1 MSPAPSVAAALTSP
15 PPPPPSAG
23 QPDQALQNYIDRM
36 QAKKDAKEAALASQP
51 PPPPSA
57 EQPVAPPEPPSSRP
71 SAPLRRSVDAPEP
84 ESPAE
89 KFVTLARSA
98 SRSRITFELSAAA
111 AAAATSPKV
120 EVDLS
125 ASGAVDPARL
135 TPDPRSPDDTPSQ
148 RLSRRESLQAALGYS
163 VGTSGAELDLEAAIR
178 HSRSEGALRRARSAT
193 EEMHV

>member
-1 MSPAPSVAAALTSP
+1 MSPAPSVAAALASP

-36 QAKKDAKEAALASQP
+36 QAKKDATEAALASAPP

-57 EQPVAPPEPPSSRP
+57 NPVPPPEPPSSRP

-135 TPDPRSPDDTPSQ
+135 TPDPRSPDDTPSE

>member
-1 MSPAPSVAAALTSP
+1 MVISSL
-15 PPPPPSAG
+15 AG
-23 QPDQALQNYIDRM
+23 ENSQMRM
-36 QAKKDAKEAALASQP
+36 Y
-51 PPPPSA
+51 
-57 EQPVAPPEPPSSRP
+57 PEPPSSRP

-111 AAAATSPKV
+111 AAATSPKV

-135 TPDPRSPDDTPSQ
+135 TPDPRSPDDTPSE